1 MAASPQAHG
10 SGRDLILLIT
20 GNAVSAFGN
29 AVYLI
34 TVTLLLKELT
44 DSAFMLGLF
53 QFLALA
59 PGFLLS
65 PLTGVVVVRLSR
77 RSIIIGTDL
86 YRGALMLLAAAALA
100 VPALRSGWFVLTIAF
115 LSGIGH
121 ALFVPAVH
129 ALLPAL
135 VQPAGLQTATALRA
149 AGSQVGNLGG
159 SAAGGA
165 LFALPLSESP
175 VDVALRATW
184 GHARFDIR
192 GGDLKAYAFNAG
204 AVVSREVEFLT
215 PYAFLGLNFVDT
227 EVKARGVKYSDD
239 ETDLAVAFGALLRL
253 GARFSV
259 YGELAHVDELF
270 FSFGARWTL

>member
-1 MAASPQAHG
+1 MKKLVCFVAGCLWVS
-10 SGRDLILLIT
+10 
-20 GNAVSAFGN
+20 AVSAQFVGLPIAGGAAAPETGETRRSAG
-29 AVYLI
+29 AVMGDDFNLYGGRLFFSPI
-34 TVTLLLKELT
+34 RR
-44 DSAFMLGLF
+44 LGLF
-53 QFLALA
+53 VDAGA
-59 PGFLLS
+59 IDPDGGDVGF
-65 PLTGVVVVRLSR
+65 
-77 RSIIIGTDL
+77 
-86 YRGALMLLAAAALA
+86 
-100 VPALRSGWFVLTIAF
+100 
-115 LSGIGH
+115 
-121 ALFVPAVH
+121 
-129 ALLPAL
+129 
-135 VQPAGLQTATALRA
+135 AGQ
-149 AGSQVGNLGG
+149 
-159 SAAGGA
+159 GGA

>member
-65 PLTGVVVVRLSR
+65 PLTGVVVDRLSR

-165 LFALPLSESP
+165 LFALLGAPLVLVINGVSFLASAVQEMY
-175 VDVALRATW
+175 
-184 GHARFDIR
+184 IR
-192 GGDLKAYAFNAG
+192 GGRDRPVGRRTESIPEMARAG
-204 AVVSREVEFLT
+204 RR
-215 PYAFLGLNFVDT
+215 PIMRD
-227 EVKARGVKYSDD
+227 RR
-239 ETDLAVAFGALLRL
+239 LRT
-253 GARFSV
+253 RV
-259 YGELAHVDELF
+259 
-270 FSFGARWTL
+270 W